1 MDAVHE
7 FVSSRSQRWQTG
19 NHIPLHN
26 PALDPSEKASNG
38 FRHISRC
45 LIRVSKLPLM
55 LLITLVILIPAL
67 FTLVVVNVSFILGP
81 DHLFEELVADA
92 VQNRV
97 IVTSLTA
104 RMMSLL

>member
-1 MDAVHE
+1 MDAMHE
-7 FVSSRSQRWQTG
+7 FVNSRSQRWQTG
-19 NHIPLHN
+19 NYIPLHN

-55 LLITLVILIPAL
+55 LLITFVILIPTL
-67 FTLVVVNVSFILGP
+67 FTLVVVNVSFILGHNP
-81 DHLFEELVADA
+81 SVEELVADS

-97 IVTSLTA
+97 ILMSLTA